1 MRSVLKEIGDE
12 ASVESVGFYSMLCN
26 TVSLLLLIVERIYQY
41 LVIKSKS
48 KIYNK

>member
-1 MRSVLKEIGDE
+1 MSIGAIEGDE